1 MLFFNDF
8 IAYKRILGNTIYY
21 LCAISETNNYFITSV
36 HHKHTMFACKATGKM
51 FV

>member
-21 LCAISETNNYFITSV
+21 LCANSETNNYFNTFDY
-36 HHKHTMFACKATGKM
+36 HKHTMFACKGTGKM
-51 FV
+51 LV